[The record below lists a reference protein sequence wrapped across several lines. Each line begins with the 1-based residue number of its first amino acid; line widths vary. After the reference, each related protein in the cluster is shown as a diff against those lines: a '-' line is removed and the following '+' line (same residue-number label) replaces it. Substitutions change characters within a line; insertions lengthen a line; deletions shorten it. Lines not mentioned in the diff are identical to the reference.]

1 MPAEGYG
8 DFARALRRKFVI
20 EISGLPPPR
29 VAARR

>member
-20 EISGLPPPR
+20 EISGLPGP
-29 VAARR
+29 AMATRR